1 MRAMAA
7 IDTERLKQTLLEERR
22 RVTEAIEY
30 LHDENPG
37 SINDEESDDTASENH
52 PADTASVTLD
62 REIDY
67 SLEENSE
74 HVLSEI
80 AGALQ
85 RIEDGTFGLCQSCGK
100 PIAPERLEA
109 RPWARQCI
117 DCRRREERA

>member
-1 MRAMAA
+1 MAA
-7 IDTERLKQTLLEERR
+7 IDTERLKQTLLEEHR

-37 SINDEESDDTASENH
+37 SIKDEESDDTASENH
-52 PADTASVTLD
+52 PADSASVTLD

-67 SLEENSE
+67 TLEENSE
-74 HVLSEI
+74 HVLVEI
-80 AGALQ
+80 DGALQ
-85 RIEDGTFGLCQSCGK
+85 RIEDGTFGLCQSCGS